1 MSEIFYNKDA
11 EIVGYGKKNASI
23 QFMLPTPPEHLN
35 AGESINDIVTSNGN
49 HWRKIFVIIAKL
61 CCGKT
66 SWQHYR
72 THDLLNEVYLNFSMH
87 PTFDK
92 QLNIVCGKT
101 HSQSIN
107 IYEQSLSWQVVDE
120 LARVRINKENSA
132 NRIIITPYLDY
143 RQFPNALIEEVIKV
157 YSSN

>member
-72 THDLLNEVYLNFSMH
+72 AHDLLNEVYLNFSMH
-87 PTFDK
+87 PAFDK

-107 IYEQSLSWQVVDE
+107 IYEQSLSWQVIDE
-120 LARVRINKENSA
+120 LSRVRINKANSA
-132 NRIIITPYLDY
+132 KRIIITPYLDY

-157 YSSN
+157 YSFD